1 LGCACSIGCRRTS
14 TRAEALARLG
24 LIASPFVGAASG
36 EALAAA
42 LPHAVAVDYGGVS
55 GPDWYE
61 GAAGRIVAQID
72 GARWIAVLHSGA
84 GGIAPALAA
93 AAQRLVGLIFMDAV
107 LPYPGR
113 CWLQTAPPALAAR
126 LAKLTTE
133 GVLAPWNQW
142 FESDPTP
149 RLLPDP
155 QIRAAFVRDL
165 PLVPFA
171 FLEAIGP
178 EQRQWE
184 RAPAAYL
191 RLSEAYEA
199 EAGEA
204 ERRGWPVRRARLHHL
219 AMLSDPDKVAVHL
232 NELRANLATA

>member
-149 RLLPDP
+149 R
-155 QIRAAFVRDL
+155 
-165 PLVPFA
+165 FA